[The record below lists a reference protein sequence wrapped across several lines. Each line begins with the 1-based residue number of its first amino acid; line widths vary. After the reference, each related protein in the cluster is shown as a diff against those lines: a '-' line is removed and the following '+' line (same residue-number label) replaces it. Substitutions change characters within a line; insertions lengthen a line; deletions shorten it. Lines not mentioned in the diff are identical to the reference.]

1 MSLLDFLLPASVAFM
16 LHVILAVIYSKFV
29 FSRKFLI
36 FLGANIGFIQGT
48 WMVLL
53 IGMDRLPFIL
63 SFIILV
69 ANVLVSI
76 QLVWIYSRLAK
87 ARTRKRQ
94 Q

>member
-1 MSLLDFLLPASVAFM
+1 MSLLDFLLPAGVAFV
-16 LHVILAVIYSKFV
+16 LHVVLVVAYSKFV

-53 IGMDRLPFIL
+53 LGINRLPFIL

-69 ANVLVSI
+69 ANVLVSM
-76 QLVWIYSRLAK
+76 QLVWIYSGLSK
-87 ARTRKRQ
+87 ARQRQ

>member
-1 MSLLDFLLPASVAFM
+1 MSILNFLLPISVAFV
-16 LHVILAVIYSKFV
+16 LHVVLMVVYSKFA

-36 FLGANIGFIQGT
+36 FLGGNIGFIQGA

-53 IGMDRLPFIL
+53 IGIDRIPLAL

-76 QLVWIYSRLAK
+76 QFVWIYSGLPK
-87 ARTRKRQ
+87 ARGR
-94 Q
+94 